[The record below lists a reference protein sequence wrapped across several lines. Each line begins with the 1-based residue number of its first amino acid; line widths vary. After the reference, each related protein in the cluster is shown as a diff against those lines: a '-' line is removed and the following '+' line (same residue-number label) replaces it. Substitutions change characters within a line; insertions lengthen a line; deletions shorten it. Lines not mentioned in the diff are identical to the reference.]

1 MKVKVYFQKMRYTF
15 KGLIICMLLGLILA
29 GCQKKSESV
38 SNASITETK
47 DTDGT
52 ESLIAN
58 ESDTDGSGTDDIDA
72 DKSGTNE
79 DDDETG
85 LSEEDIFLYEQA
97 ALYIQDGLREYDIEG
112 EWETYFA
119 PVDGKFLD
127 VALVNGDSRWYEH
140 LSYTYDE
147 DAVWYTFEGQYE
159 PIFTRQDANDFYF
172 ITDSDEIDAILEN
185 HDYVMEIGQYTDI
198 PVPRRYSGE
207 NGWVEHDTVF
217 NFGLHENDAELSYN
231 LTTHLYTYYDERMD
245 VDITIQYPQLSGW
258 GTDME
263 DEARDSINEIF
274 KTAFFYNY
282 EWEEKEKAKG
292 LQPRG
297 EMYTYI
303 RREFLITRQDEDYL
317 SIRIYEYNDVRGANH
332 PNEWETG
339 ITIDMHTGRLLTLED
354 VVGDKWTIQKLLE
367 SGKFKALWVWE
378 PGSGSYEK
386 MSQEWIDDLLD
397 NIQRYGDEP
406 LSAYDSD
413 FYITDTSLGLI
424 TSHSRYYTNIE
435 AEFSALGISDF

>member
-1 MKVKVYFQKMRYTF
+1 MKANPQKMLYTF
-15 KGLIICMLLGLILA
+15 KRLITCMLLCVILT

-38 SNASITETK
+38 LDASMTETK
-47 DTDGT
+47 DMDDAD
-52 ESLIAN
+52 SLIADESDADESGTD
-58 ESDTDGSGTDDIDA
+58 ESDTDELDINADFDEA
-72 DKSGTNE
+72 GLSAEDKS
-79 DDDETG
+79 
-85 LSEEDIFLYEQA
+85 LYEQA

-112 EWETYFA
+112 EWEAYFA

-147 DAVWYTFEGQYE
+147 DADWYIFQGQYE

-185 HDYVMEIGQYTDI
+185 YVYKIQIGQTVGI
-198 PVPRRYSGE
+198 SVPGRYSGE
-207 NGWVEHDTVF
+207 NGWVEHDTGF
-217 NFGLHENDAELSYN
+217 NFGLHEYGAELSYN
-231 LTTHLYTYYDERMD
+231 LTARLYTYYDERMD
-245 VDITIQYPQLSGW
+245 VDITIQYPQLSKY

-263 DEARDSINEIF
+263 DDVRDSINAIL
-274 KTAFFYNY
+274 KKAFFYNY
-282 EWEEKEKAKG
+282 EWDEEEKEKG

-354 VVGDKWTIQKLLE
+354 VVGKKWTIEKLLE
-367 SGKFKALWVWE
+367 SGKFKALWVWV
-378 PGSGSYEK
+378 PGDGGSYEE
-386 MSQEWIDDLLD
+386 MSQDWIDDLLD
-397 NIQRYGDEP
+397 DIQRYGDEP

-435 AEFSALGISDF
+435 AEFSALGISGF